1 MPDNSESQA
10 RELALAKAGGA
21 FLALAAGDALGWPQE
36 IPRNVR
42 GNPANEDVHVEF
54 KEWTRRSGGHYQSYE
69 EVIHAGDYSDDTQ
82 LTLAVARS
90 RTNHGSAWWKAFTRV
105 ELPLWTLYERGG
117 GGATKH
123 AANAWIAGNPPWK
136 SNKRH
141 SVRLYFEAGGN
152 GVAMRV
158 LPHALF
164 LAGHEN
170 PTVLMYDVV
179 RDGLATHGHPR
190 ALVGATVYA
199 YAAWSLLRGS
209 GTLRFGE
216 LLDTLIDES
225 PEWSR
230 FPTSDRDGGTW
241 FPAADGATGGRYELI
256 WDQTIDEMRELLEKA
271 RKGVQSGALAD
282 DHAVL
287 KDLGCFGRTK
297 GAGTI
302 STAAALYLV
311 SRHAAQPVQGI
322 LRAAFSKGADTD
334 TLAAMAGGLM
344 GCLSGVEWLPRPWL
358 EVQDAKY
365 LRKIACRVAKG
376 PDSAEQNSVEPL
388 SSPQSIFSDLARNGD
403 CEMVLGRSKR
413 VQVTALPNLKPI
425 AKSIAVQ
432 AWRLRTSDGQTMYFK
447 KVRRLT
453 KQTRTGA
460 SKELRPTMTQPEY
473 LSQGINYLGILSQ
486 QLGDLRGI
494 TTLAHELIQN
504 ADDAKD
510 ESGNLSATRIT
521 FDLKDDALVVS
532 NDAVFR
538 EIDFKR
544 MQEVASGSKRSESGD
559 RTTGAFGVGFISVYQ
574 VTDRPEIHSAGR
586 RWILRPDERED
597 QRIKQHRDS
606 SITKDKGTVFRLPW
620 AFEDSQVRQK
630 LKVAPVNRE
639 SIDSFVNELKD
650 SLPKAI
656 LFLKKLDM
664 IELRRNGEPVG
675 RVTRV
680 KRENTI
686 KINYDDVSQ
695 VWRIMQGT
703 FRDEALKLKEQFP
716 SYLENNRED
725 SVRIAIPDTLLSD
738 GLLFATLPTE
748 QSAGLPFHIDADFFS
763 TSDRKSI
770 AFEDTDDHRSE
781 WNRAAIRAAASV
793 IGDNLIPLRDMFR
806 QDALTFWAILDSLRR
821 IYQENANDKRK
832 LFAAFWEVLRP
843 SLRTSQTVYTE
854 SGQWL
859 TPAETRIPTGNKEA
873 EAVPAFEALG
883 IEMVHRNLLAYRNIL
898 TSNGVGVLR
907 VKDISDALQKM
918 GLTEHPQPIPPDF
931 QTHKRLEL
939 LWKGIYGI
947 LENTRGQS
955 AKEEAVKLL
964 RQCALAPGLG
974 GRLWPCGS
982 VHEADKRTCEIFAN
996 LMPIDV
1002 SFLAKKGVPLLE
1014 VLCPQFVPSSAIEEL
1029 ERLDTE
1035 TLQRTWRDGRFDPA
1049 TLLKWF
1055 DDYKKELS
1063 KDKAL
1068 CKRLACIPV
1077 FPSAGNLR
1085 SLENLYMPGGFED
1098 PIGVAD
1104 LVDMRRLKGL
1114 SDFLNFLGAEELTF
1128 EAYALEYIPMAF
1140 SGNSGTPPETKRKLL
1155 DILAT
1160 RIGEI
1165 RENEWLQDKL
1175 AETNI
1180 VECTDGEFRQPDE
1193 VYFPCKEVQD
1203 ILRDFVHYACFPEKL
1218 KGRKELYRW
1227 LGVVS
1232 RPRPNDVLLFINNL
1246 TAKPPNQDSTQ
1257 AVKRIM
1263 EAVGKTWATLD
1274 DNDKQFYD
1282 ALKNREWLLAE
1293 ERQDKWY
1300 RPGQLYA
1307 AYNKHL
1313 FESQA
1318 KFLDMPFRI
1327 QRQINDF
1334 LKYLG
1339 VKLSPQSIQV
1349 VRHLLECSKH
1359 NDAPPNGI
1367 YQWLNDKVQP
1377 NHLQGLL
1384 DTACLRVKGKYLRKD
1399 QVFWG
1404 QHRFGRFRVQLG
1416 PEFKSYQNLLQA
1428 LGIRE
1433 SPDHNDA
1440 FKVLKEVSK
1449 EVGNKSLNSEEKDV
1463 VLQCWI
1469 MLAEA
1474 LERTEIDDAGIKTA
1488 LQDIK
1493 CVPNSQDLLQLP
1505 SWMFFEDRPSLAD
1518 KFGEFFKSNLIPRT
1532 ERIWQT
1538 MEAAGVRPISEAVQG
1553 DICEATNEREDQ
1565 ELKRLATERTDLINT
1580 ISNGASQLDSIC
1592 FIRAD
1597 QLKVKWHTR
1606 AFKQNRSTSPESV
1619 SAHLNRNKKTIYF
1632 TLQRGSYPWSA
1643 IARELAQ
1650 AIAPGEEISSIS
1662 PGSQGDLG
1670 S

>member
-1 MPDNSESQA
+1 
-10 RELALAKAGGA
+10 
-21 FLALAAGDALGWPQE
+21 
-36 IPRNVR
+36 
-42 GNPANEDVHVEF
+42 
-54 KEWTRRSGGHYQSYE
+54 
-69 EVIHAGDYSDDTQ
+69 
-82 LTLAVARS
+82 
-90 RTNHGSAWWKAFTRV
+90 
-105 ELPLWTLYERGG
+105 
-117 GGATKH
+117 
-123 AANAWIAGNPPWK
+123 
-136 SNKRH
+136 
-141 SVRLYFEAGGN
+141 
-152 GVAMRV
+152 
-158 LPHALF
+158 
-164 LAGHEN
+164 
-170 PTVLMYDVV
+170 
-179 RDGLATHGHPR
+179 
-190 ALVGATVYA
+190 
-199 YAAWSLLRGS
+199 
-209 GTLRFGE
+209 
-216 LLDTLIDES
+216 
-225 PEWSR
+225 
-230 FPTSDRDGGTW
+230 
-241 FPAADGATGGRYELI
+241 
-256 WDQTIDEMRELLEKA
+256 
-271 RKGVQSGALAD
+271 
-282 DHAVL
+282 
-287 KDLGCFGRTK
+287 
-297 GAGTI
+297 
-302 STAAALYLV
+302 
-311 SRHAAQPVQGI
+311 
-322 LRAAFSKGADTD
+322 
-334 TLAAMAGGLM
+334 
-344 GCLSGVEWLPRPWL
+344 
-358 EVQDAKY
+358 
-365 LRKIACRVAKG
+365 
-376 PDSAEQNSVEPL
+376 
-388 SSPQSIFSDLARNGD
+388 
-403 CEMVLGRSKR
+403 
-413 VQVTALPNLKPI
+413 
-425 AKSIAVQ
+425 
-432 AWRLRTSDGQTMYFK
+432 
-447 KVRRLT
+447 
-453 KQTRTGA
+453 
-460 SKELRPTMTQPEY
+460 MTQPKY
-473 LSQGINYLGILSQ
+473 LSQGVSYLGFLSQ

-494 TTLAHELIQN
+494 TTLAHELLQN
-504 ADDAKD
+504 ADDSKD
-510 ESGNLSATRIT
+510 DTGKLSATRIT
-521 FDLKDDALVVS
+521 FDIRDDALIVS
-532 NDAVFR
+532 NDGVFR
-538 EIDFKR
+538 EIDFER
-544 MQEVASGSKRSESGD
+544 MRDVAGGSKRSESGD

-574 VTDRPEIHSAGR
+574 VTDRPEIQSAGR
-586 RWILRPDERED
+586 RWILHPDEEEGR
-597 QRIKQHRDS
+597 RITVYRDP
-606 SITKDKGTVFRLPW
+606 SITKDKGTVFKLPW
-620 AFEDSQVRQK
+620 AFEDSQVRRK
-630 LKVAPVNRE
+630 LDVSLVNRD
-639 SIDSFVNELKD
+639 SIDSFVDELKD
-650 SLPKAI
+650 SLPRAI
-656 LFLKKLDM
+656 LFLKKLDNVS
-664 IELRRNGEPVG
+664 LLRNGKPV
-675 RVTRV
+675 RRITRV
-680 KRENTI
+680 KKENII
-686 KINYDDVSQ
+686 KINYDNVSQ
-695 VWRIMQGT
+695 IWRIMQGT
-703 FRDEALKLKEQFP
+703 FRNEALKLKEQFP

-725 SVRIAIPDTLLSD
+725 NVRIAIPDTLLSD

-748 QSAGLPFHIDADFFS
+748 QSAGLPFHIDADFFP

-793 IGDNLIPLRDMFR
+793 VGDNLIPLRDMFKNE
-806 QDALTFWAILDSLRR
+806 APTFWAILDRLSR
-821 IYQENANDKRK
+821 IYPEYANDKRK
-832 LFAAFWEVLRP
+832 PFAAFWEVLRP
-843 SLRTSQTVYTE
+843 SLQTSSIVYTK
-854 SGQWL
+854 SRKWL
-859 TPAETRIPTGNKEA
+859 KPVDVRIPTGTAEE
-873 EAVPAFEALG
+873 EAVPVFTTLAVET
-883 IEMVHRNLLAYRNIL
+883 VHRDLWKYRNIL
-898 TSNGVGVLR
+898 TRSDVGVQRLR
-907 VKDISDALQKM
+907 VKDIYESLEKM
-918 GLTEHPQPIPPDF
+918 ELVGHAQPIPSSF
-931 QTHKRLEL
+931 QTPEKLEL
-939 LWKGIYGI
+939 LWKGIHGI
-947 LENTRGQS
+947 LENIRGQS
-955 AKEEAVKLL
+955 ASEEAVNLL
-964 RQCALAPGLG
+964 RRCALAPGLD
-974 GRLWPCGS
+974 GRLWPCGA
-982 VHEADKRTCEIFAN
+982 VYQADKRTCEIFAN
-996 LMPIDV
+996 LMPTDV
-1002 SFLAKKGVPLLE
+1002 SFLAKKGVLLLE
-1014 VLCPQFVPSSAIEEL
+1014 VLCPQFVPSSAIKEL

-1114 SDFLNFLGAEELTF
+1114 SDFLKFLGAEELTF

-1155 DILAT
+1155 DILAI

-1203 ILRDFVHYACFPEKL
+1203 ILRDFVHYACFPKKL

-1282 ALKNREWLLAE
+1282 ALKNREWILAE

-1300 RPGQLYA
+1300 GPGQLYA

-1327 QRQINDF
+1327 QQQINDF

-1384 DTACLRVKGKYLRKD
+1384 DTACLRVKGKYFRKD

-1662 PGSQGDLG
+1662 PGLKVILEADSRDTAVAHLNDLG
-1670 S
+1670 IALTEELRNPISGGNVADSFGEAPPYAQDQEPPTSSQNGVMSGGETHPGRMDEPKEGGLKPVDDQDDVNSYTPNTTPIPTGADSGGVGYSTGNSTEKPTGTNESSHGKGEVRDSHTAGQQEGNPEAKSSRNFVSYVAVHSDEEESNADGLHHEDRMKLEAEAIALILACEPDWQSTPTNNPGFDLYQVDEQGRKRLCEVKAMKGSLKDRPVGLSHRQFDDAREHGEAYWLYIVEHAGDGDKARIVRIQNPAGKARTFTFDRGWLDVAVVDTNSDDQVT